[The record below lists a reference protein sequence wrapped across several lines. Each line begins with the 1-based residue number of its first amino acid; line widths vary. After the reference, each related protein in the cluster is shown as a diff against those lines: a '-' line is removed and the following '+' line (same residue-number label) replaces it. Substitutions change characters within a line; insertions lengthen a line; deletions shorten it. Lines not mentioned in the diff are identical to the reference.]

1 MTTESICRHKSLTAL
16 LLLGW
21 LLEMCACP
29 KKKKMKKKT
38 DKKKKQSKE
47 KRENVELNIKINLS
61 ELKGDFIFHPA

>member
-29 KKKKMKKKT
+29 KKKNEEENR
-38 DKKKKQSKE
+38 QKE
-47 KRENVELNIKINLS
+47 KAKQGKEREC
-61 ELKGDFIFHPA
+61 